1 MTLDSVTEVLV
12 GMAPDMMMMMM
23 IVSECLGRCECLLL
37 LLLLLLLLVG
47 SFSGSRKKAG
57 SFP

>member
-12 GMAPDMMMMMM
+12 GMAPDMMMMM